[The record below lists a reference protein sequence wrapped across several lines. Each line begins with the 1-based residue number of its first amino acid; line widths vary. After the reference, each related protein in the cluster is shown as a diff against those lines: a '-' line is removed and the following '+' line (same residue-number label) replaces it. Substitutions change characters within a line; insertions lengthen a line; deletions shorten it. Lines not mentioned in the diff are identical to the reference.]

1 MSGRSTFNLQSG
13 HVERIER
20 KLLAVLTTGLRG
32 GGEGCEFWGGHK
44 RWVIRSLLSA
54 LVENMSVGCDSKC

>member
-32 GGEGCEFWGGHK
+32 GGRVANFGEAIKDG
-44 RWVIRSLLSA
+44 
-54 LVENMSVGCDSKC
+54 

>member
-32 GGEGCEFWGGHK
+32 GGGGL
-44 RWVIRSLLSA
+44 RILGRP
-54 LVENMSVGCDSKC
+54 